1 MKSMKKHKGSDNMVG
16 ILLFIA
22 LLVAYFITEVHPLM
36 LIGAGILALLDIAL
50 IIIGHSGGD
59 KE

>member
-1 MKSMKKHKGSDNMVG
+1 MVG
-16 ILLFIA
+16 ILLFVA